1 MSKIVWDKTGERF
14 YETGVQNGVL
24 YVRDAAGLY
33 PLGVPWNGL
42 ISVTESPSGAEA
54 TPQYADNIKYLNMV
68 SAEEFAATVEAY
80 TYPDEFAACDGSAE
94 VAPGVYIGQQ
104 SRRTFGLAYKSVVG
118 NDVDGNDLGYK
129 LHLIYGALAAPS
141 EKAYATIN
149 DTPEAIT
156 FSWEISTT
164 PVAVA
169 GFKPTASL
177 TIDSTKVS
185 ADNLAVLEDIM
196 YGTDEA
202 DARLPLPDEVAAIF
216 AGAAPSPITL
226 VSSLPDDDADSVTID
241 ANVVLTFNNKIKKES
256 VIVTADD
263 GTIVPGVKSW
273 DAEGKVLT
281 FNPATNLDAS
291 TVYIVTVGGVEDIY
305 NQALSPVVINFI
317 TSA

>member
-1 MSKIVWDKTGERF
+1 MSRIVWDRTGERL
-14 YETGVQNGVL
+14 YETGVENGVL
-24 YVRDAAGLY
+24 YVRNADGVYL
-33 PLGVPWNGL
+33 LGVPWNGL

-54 TPQYADNIKYLNMV
+54 TPQYADNIKYLNLV
-68 SAEEFAATVEAY
+68 SAEEFAATVEAF

-94 VAPGVYIGQQ
+94 IVPGVHIGQQ
-104 SRRTFGLAYKSVVG
+104 SRRTFGLAYKTVLG

-164 PVAVA
+164 PVIVP
-169 GFKPTASL
+169 GFKPSASL
-177 TIDSTKVS
+177 TINSTKVS
-185 ADNLAVLEDIM
+185 AANLSILEDIL
-196 YGTDEA
+196 YGTDEE
-202 DARLPLPDEVAAIF
+202 DARLPFPDEVAAIF
-216 AGAAPSPITL
+216 EGAAPGPITL
-226 VSSLPDDDADSVTID
+226 VSSLPDDDADGVAID
-241 ANVVLTFNNKIKKES
+241 DDVVLTFSNKIKKES

-281 FNPATNLDAS
+281 FNPGTNLDAS
-291 TVYIVTVGGVEDIY
+291 AVYIVTVGGVVDIY
-305 NQALSPVVINFI
+305 NQALSPVVINFM